1 MSPLRFG
8 IITLQSVPWPAM
20 FERWRLIEAL
30 GFDSAWL
37 PDHFVNPRGPIDRWF
52 ECWTLLSALAA
63 RVPRVRVGTLVTT
76 ITLRNPA
83 VLARQALTVDHV
95 SEGRLILGMGAG
107 GAPMDHSMTGV
118 EPWGRP
124 ERFRRFREYVAVL
137 DAMLRQE
144 RSTYAGRYYRI
155 QDASMQAPPVQ
166 RPRPPI
172 MIGGKSPSLLRV
184 TAAYGDVWNTNGGR
198 DLTPQEALDVTRER
212 GAMLDDFCQAR
223 GRDPREVARS
233 FMMGQTRDEPFASP
247 GAFQDVVGRYRELGF
262 SEFILFWLRDPDPDY
277 PLYSWIRDRRML
289 ERVATEWIPAVRAS
303 SPSAPSNA

>member
-1 MSPLRFG
+1 MSQLRFG
-8 IITLQSVPWPAM
+8 VITLQSLPWPSM
-20 FERWRLIEAL
+20 VERWGLIESL

-76 ITLRNPA
+76 ITLRTPA

-107 GAPMDHSMTGV
+107 GAPMDHSMTGI
-118 EPWGRP
+118 EPWDRP

-144 RSTYAGRYYRI
+144 RATYEGRYYRI
-155 QDASMQAPPVQ
+155 REASMQPPPVQ

-172 MIGGKSPSLLRV
+172 MIGGKSSALLRV
-184 TAAYGDVWNTNGGR
+184 TAAHGDVWNTNGGR
-198 DLTPQEALDVTRER
+198 DLAPQESLDITRER
-212 GAMLDDFCQAR
+212 GAMLDDLCRAR
-223 GRDPREVARS
+223 GRDPREIVRS
-233 FMMGQTRDEPFASP
+233 FMMGQTRDEPFASRD
-247 GAFQDVVGRYRELGF
+247 AFQDFVGRYRDLGF

-277 PLYSWIRDRRML
+277 PLYAWIPDRRML
-289 ERVATEWIPAVRAS
+289 ERVATEWIPSVRA
-303 SPSAPSNA
+303 ALD